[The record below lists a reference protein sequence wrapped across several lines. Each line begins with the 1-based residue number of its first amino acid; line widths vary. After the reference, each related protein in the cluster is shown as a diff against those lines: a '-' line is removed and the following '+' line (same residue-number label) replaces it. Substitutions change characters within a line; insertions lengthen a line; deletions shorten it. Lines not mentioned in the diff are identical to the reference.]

1 MIPVQKGRT
10 SPSEDLGKTLP
21 KRGEEPLEKRKLP
34 KHFWGDAVQMANQV
48 TNRYMNTKSKSAWER
63 LDRSKSKKKEHAFE
77 KKVDLSI
84 GGEQGIFLG
93 SASQD
98 GRTFKVLRLRNKK
111 VSVTKN
117 VTFEKRTEL
126 NKGKDIFSEMDV
138 SAVGVQD
145 RSN

>member
-1 MIPVQKGRT
+1 
-10 SPSEDLGKTLP
+10 
-21 KRGEEPLEKRKLP
+21 
-34 KHFWGDAVQMANQV
+34 
-48 TNRYMNTKSKSAWER
+48 MNTKSKSAWER
-63 LDRSKSKKKEHAFE
+63 LDSSKSKKKEHAFE

-84 GGEQGIFLG
+84 EGEQGIFLG

-98 GRTFKVLRLRNKK
+98 GRTFKVLHLRNKK

-117 VTFEKRTEL
+117 MTFEKRTEL